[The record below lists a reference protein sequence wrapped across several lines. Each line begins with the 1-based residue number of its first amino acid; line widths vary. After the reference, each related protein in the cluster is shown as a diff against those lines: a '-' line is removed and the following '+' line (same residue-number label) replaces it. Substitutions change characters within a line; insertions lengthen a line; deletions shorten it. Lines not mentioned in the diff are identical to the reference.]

1 MLSPLFWPVAQ
12 ATKLELPLN
21 SRLPEE
27 LREKPEVPA
36 LPASHWNWVVSPA
49 EDTD

>member
-12 ATKLELPLN
+12 ATKLVLPLN
-21 SRLPEE
+21 SRPPEE

-36 LPASHWNWVVSPA
+36 LPALHWNWVVSA
-49 EDTD
+49 VGDID